1 MSSGKRAIRSKA
13 PVKAVMI
20 YMPIDEAER
29 MKKFADDRAISSSK
43 VAREGIYMR
52 MDREGD
58 MFEKGFNE
66 GLNTAI
72 AVVKETKGAGM
83 MFPSG
88 KSFAQLVCE
97 GLEPLL
103 RPVKHE

>member
-1 MSSGKRAIRSKA
+1 MSIGRKQTRSKV
-13 PVKAVMI
+13 PLKAVMI

-52 MDREGD
+52 MDRDGD
-58 MFEKGFNE
+58 KFEQGFNE

-72 AVVKETKGAGM
+72 AVVRETKGAQM

-88 KSFAQLVCE
+88 KSFAQLVCD
-97 GLEPLL
+97 GLEPLI

>member
-1 MSSGKRAIRSKA
+1 MSIGKKQTRSKV
-13 PVKAVMI
+13 PLKAVMI

-52 MDREGD
+52 MDRDGD
-58 MFEKGFNE
+58 KFEQGFNE

-72 AVVKETKGAGM
+72 AVVRETKGAQM

-88 KSFAQLVCE
+88 KSFAQLVCD
-97 GLEPLL
+97 GLEPLI

>member
-1 MSSGKRAIRSKA
+1 MSIGKKQTRSKV

-20 YMPIDEAER
+20 YMPVNEAER

-52 MDREGD
+52 MDRDGD
-58 MFEKGFNE
+58 KFEQGFNE

-72 AVVKETKGAGM
+72 AVVRETKGAQM

-88 KSFAQLVCE
+88 KSFAQLVCD
-97 GLEPLL
+97 GLEPLI

>member
-1 MSSGKRAIRSKA
+1 MSIGKKQTRSKV

-20 YMPIDEAER
+20 YMPINEAER

-43 VAREGIYMR
+43 GAREGIYMR
-52 MDREGD
+52 MDRDGD
-58 MFEKGFNE
+58 KFEQGFNE

-72 AVVKETKGAGM
+72 AVVRETKGAQM

-88 KSFAQLVCE
+88 KSFAQLVCD
-97 GLEPLL
+97 GLEPLI

>member
-1 MSSGKRAIRSKA
+1 MSIGQNQIRSKV

-20 YMPIDEAER
+20 YMPINEAER

-52 MDREGD
+52 MDRDGD
-58 MFEKGFNE
+58 KFEQGFNE

-72 AVVKETKGAGM
+72 AVVRETKGAQM

-88 KSFAQLVCE
+88 KSFAQLVCD
-97 GLEPLL
+97 GLEPLI

>member
-1 MSSGKRAIRSKA
+1 MSSGRKQTRSKV
-13 PVKAVMI
+13 PLKAVMI

-52 MDREGD
+52 MDRDGD
-58 MFEKGFNE
+58 KFEQGFNE

-72 AVVKETKGAGM
+72 AVVRETKGAQM

-88 KSFAQLVCE
+88 KSFAQLVCD
-97 GLEPLL
+97 GLEPLI

>member
-1 MSSGKRAIRSKA
+1 MSIGKKQTRSKV

-20 YMPIDEAER
+20 YMPINEAER

-52 MDREGD
+52 MDRDGD
-58 MFEKGFNE
+58 KFEQGFNE

-72 AVVKETKGAGM
+72 TVVRETKGAQM

-88 KSFAQLVCE
+88 KSFAQLVCD
-97 GLEPLL
+97 GLEPLI

>member
-1 MSSGKRAIRSKA
+1 MSIGKKQTRSKV

-20 YMPIDEAER
+20 YMPINEAER

-52 MDREGD
+52 MDRDGD
-58 MFEKGFNE
+58 KFEQGFNE

-72 AVVKETKGAGM
+72 AVVRETKGAQM

-88 KSFAQLVCE
+88 KSFAQLVCD
-97 GLEPLL
+97 GLEPLI

>member
-1 MSSGKRAIRSKA
+1 MNSGKRATRSKV
-13 PVKAVMI
+13 PLKAVMI
-20 YMPIDEAER
+20 YMPIDEADR

-43 VAREGIYMR
+43 VAREGIRMR
-52 MDREGD
+52 MDRDGD
-58 MFEKGFNE
+58 KFEQGFNE

-72 AVVKETKGAGM
+72 AVVRETKGAQM

-97 GLEPLL
+97 GLEPLI